1 MLFDDEKDKELD
13 KEIEDKNTSDDDS
26 IYYQV
31 DEEINRVFNDES
43 TVIVEEDDDDEDIPQ
58 EKEGYILEN
67 QVLDSE
73 KNGLKPADLATVMK
87 GSFLEYAMSVIV
99 ARALPDARDGLK
111 PVHRRIL
118 YGMSELG
125 MFHNVQHKKSA
136 RIVGDVLGKYHPHG
150 DSSVYEAMVRMAQDF
165 SLRYPLID
173 GHGNFGSIDGDS
185 AAAMR
190 YTEARMSKIAGA
202 MVDGIK
208 KDTVDFIDNY
218 DGTEKEPVVLPSR
231 FPNLLVSGSVGIAV
245 GMATS
250 IPPHNLGE
258 VIDGVCALAKNPDIT
273 IAELMEYVQA
283 PDFPTGG
290 TIFDKEGLIKA
301 YETGSGRVTIRS
313 KANIQELSNG
323 KSRIIITE
331 IPYGKNKSTLIESV
345 SNLVKDKKI
354 EGISDFRD
362 ESNRDGIRVVIEV
375 KKTYVPEVILN
386 KIFKLTEFQTRFSFN
401 MVALVNNEPQR
412 LNLKTALE
420 VYLKHQ
426 INVVT
431 RRLQFDLD
439 KDLAR
444 AHILEGLKICV
455 ENIDRVIA
463 IIKSSKTDAEAQ
475 ATLGKEFKLT
485 EIQTKAIVDMRLG
498 RLTGLAIEK
507 MNDELEEVNK
517 RIAEYRRILGNKDAL
532 IDLIISELQ
541 EIKATFGDKRRSEIN
556 WDEMSDIDNEDL
568 IPKKDVVI
576 TITSKGYLKR
586 LDINEYKEQSRGGI
600 GVSTAKTYQ
609 DDDIQDI
616 LVANTHTDLLIFS
629 SNARV
634 YRVRGYEIPIGTK
647 QSKGVPIVNII
658 SSIEKDEK
666 IIKILSIDDDE
677 YDQDKY
683 LLTVTKNGI
692 VKKTKLNQY
701 KSINRNGKFAFGLK
715 ENDSLVDALVATNDE
730 EIYIAANNSKVCR
743 FDISDITAQSRRAS
757 GVIGIKLNDNDRVV
771 SVSTS
776 AEGKYMFSLGANGF
790 GKLSLATDFRKTRRN
805 SRGVIALNES
815 KAGELAYSGVVKGNE
830 SLIIITDDGLTIRF
844 SLSQVNIT
852 GRNTKGVKL
861 VNLKK
866 RTASIV
872 GVAKINDESEE
883 KEDRELTPTEFEE
896 ITKEY
901 NLESIEDDLDI
912 QNEEE

>member
-1 MLFDDEKDKELD
+1 MLIDDDKELKPELED
-13 KEIEDKNTSDDDS
+13 KLEDKNEQIEDFYIVNDE
-26 IYYQV
+26 IQRV
-31 DEEINRVFNDES
+31 FDEEAKEE
-43 TVIVEEDDDDEDIPQ
+43 IVDDEDEEYIPQ
-58 EKEGYILEN
+58 DKEGYTVQSQI
-67 QVLDSE
+67 LDSE
-73 KNGLKPADLATVMK
+73 ENGLKPADLATVMK
-87 GSFLEYAMSVIV
+87 NSFLEYAMSVIV

-208 KDTVDFIDNY
+208 KNTVDFIDNY

-231 FPNLLVSGSVGIAV
+231 FPNLLVSGSYGIAV

-273 IAELMEYVQA
+273 IAELMQYIQG

-290 TIFDKEGLIKA
+290 IIFDKEGLIRA
-301 YETGSGRVTIRS
+301 YETGVGRVTIRS
-313 KANIQELSNG
+313 KATIQELSNG
-323 KSRIIITE
+323 KSKILITE
-331 IPYGKNKSTLIESV
+331 IPYGKNKSSLIESI
-345 SNLVKDKKI
+345 SHLIKDKKI

-362 ESNRDGIRVVIEV
+362 ESNRDGIRIVIEI
-375 KKTYVPEVILN
+375 KKNYVPEVILN
-386 KIFKLTEFQTRFSFN
+386 KLFKLTEFQTRFSFN
-401 MVALVNNEPQR
+401 MVALVNNEPQK
-412 LNLKTALE
+412 LNLKSALE
-420 VYLKHQ
+420 VYLQHQ

-431 RRLQFDLD
+431 RRLQFDLE

-463 IIKSSKTDAEAQ
+463 IIKQSKTDAEAQ
-475 ATLGKEFKLT
+475 KKLGDEFNLT
-485 EIQTKAIVDMRLG
+485 EIQTKAVVDMRLG

-507 MNDELEEVNK
+507 MNEELNQLHE
-517 RIAEYRRILGNKDAL
+517 RIAEYRRILGDKNAL
-532 IDLIISELQ
+532 IDLIIKELQ
-541 EIKATFGDKRRSEIN
+541 ELKEAYGDKRKSEIN
-556 WDEMSDIDNEDL
+556 WEEASDINNEDL
-568 IPKKDVVI
+568 IPRKDVVI
-576 TITSKGYLKR
+576 TVTTNGYLKR
-586 LDINEYKEQSRGGI
+586 LDLDEYKEQGRGGV

-616 LVANTHTDLLIFS
+616 LVANTHTDLLIFTTD
-629 SNARV
+629 ARV
-634 YRVRGYEIPIGTK
+634 YRVRGYEVPIGTK

-658 SSIEKDEK
+658 GSLGKDEK
-666 IIKILSIDDDE
+666 VVKILSVDDSDYE
-677 YDQDKY
+677 KEKFLITATKKGIIKKSSLSLYK
-683 LLTVTKNGI
+683 LINKNG
-692 VKKTKLNQY
+692 KL
-701 KSINRNGKFAFGLK
+701 AFGLK
-715 ENDSLVDALVATNDE
+715 EGDTLVDALVATNSE
-730 EIYIAANNSKVCR
+730 EIYIAANNSKMCR
-743 FDISDITAQSRRAS
+743 FDIADINSMGRIAA
-757 GVIGIKLNDNDRVV
+757 GVIGIKLSDNEKVV

-776 AEGKYMFSLGANGF
+776 SEGKYIFSLGANGF
-790 GKLSLATDFRKTRRN
+790 GKLSPVDTFRKTRRN
-805 SRGVIALNES
+805 SKGVLALNED
-815 KAGELAYSGVVKGNE
+815 KAGELAYSAAVKGTE
-830 SLIIITDDGLTIRF
+830 DIIVITDEGVSIRF
-844 SLSQVNIT
+844 SLRQVSIT

-861 VNLKK
+861 INLKK
-866 RTASIV
+866 RNSSIV
-872 GVAKINDESEE
+872 GVAKIVNETEE
-883 KEDRELTPTEFEE
+883 EPQERELTENEL
-896 ITKEY
+896 KEVTQD
-901 NLESIEDDLDI
+901 IDLDLVNQNLD
-912 QNEEE
+912 QNEE

>member
-1 MLFDDEKDKELD
+1 MLIDDDKELKPELED
-13 KEIEDKNTSDDDS
+13 KPEDKNEQIEDFYIVNDE
-26 IYYQV
+26 IQRV
-31 DEEINRVFNDES
+31 FDEEAKEE
-43 TVIVEEDDDDEDIPQ
+43 IVDDEDEEYIPQ
-58 EKEGYILEN
+58 DKEGYTVQSQI
-67 QVLDSE
+67 LDSE
-73 KNGLKPADLATVMK
+73 ENGLRPADLATVMK
-87 GSFLEYAMSVIV
+87 NSFLEYAMSVIV

-208 KDTVDFIDNY
+208 KNTVDFIDNY

-231 FPNLLVSGSVGIAV
+231 FPNLLVSGSYGIAV

-273 IAELMEYVQA
+273 IAELMQYIQG

-290 TIFDKEGLIKA
+290 IIFDKEGLIRA
-301 YETGSGRVTIRS
+301 YETGVGRVTIRS
-313 KANIQELSNG
+313 KATIQELSNG
-323 KSRIIITE
+323 KSKILITE
-331 IPYGKNKSTLIESV
+331 IPYGKNKSSLIESI
-345 SNLVKDKKI
+345 SHLIKDKKI

-362 ESNRDGIRVVIEV
+362 ESNRDGIRIVIEI
-375 KKTYVPEVILN
+375 KKNYVPEVILN
-386 KIFKLTEFQTRFSFN
+386 KLFKLTEFQTRFSFN
-401 MVALVNNEPQR
+401 MVALVNNEPQK
-412 LNLKTALE
+412 LNLKSALE
-420 VYLKHQ
+420 VYLQHQ

-431 RRLQFDLD
+431 RRLQFDLE

-463 IIKSSKTDAEAQ
+463 IIKQSKTDAEAQ
-475 ATLGKEFKLT
+475 KKLGDEFNLT
-485 EIQTKAIVDMRLG
+485 EIQTKAVVDMRLG

-507 MNDELEEVNK
+507 MNEELNQLHE
-517 RIAEYRRILGNKDAL
+517 RIAEYRRILGDKNAL
-532 IDLIISELQ
+532 IDLIIKELQ
-541 EIKATFGDKRRSEIN
+541 ELKEAYGDKRKSEIN
-556 WDEMSDIDNEDL
+556 WEEVSDINNEDL
-568 IPKKDVVI
+568 IPRKDVVI
-576 TITSKGYLKR
+576 TVTTNGYLKR
-586 LDINEYKEQSRGGI
+586 LDLDEYKEQGRGGV

-616 LVANTHTDLLIFS
+616 LVANTHTDLLIFTTD
-629 SNARV
+629 ARV
-634 YRVRGYEIPIGTK
+634 YRVRGYEVPIGTK

-658 SSIEKDEK
+658 GSLGKDEK
-666 IIKILSIDDDE
+666 VVKILSVDDSDYE
-677 YDQDKY
+677 KEKFLITATKKGIIKKSSLSLYK
-683 LLTVTKNGI
+683 LINKNG
-692 VKKTKLNQY
+692 KL
-701 KSINRNGKFAFGLK
+701 AFGLK
-715 ENDSLVDALVATNDE
+715 EGDTLVDALVATNSE
-730 EIYIAANNSKVCR
+730 EIYIAANNSKMCR
-743 FDISDITAQSRRAS
+743 FDIADINSMGRIAA
-757 GVIGIKLNDNDRVV
+757 GVIGIKLSDNEKVV

-776 AEGKYMFSLGANGF
+776 SEGKYIFSLGANGF
-790 GKLSLATDFRKTRRN
+790 GKLSPVDTFRKTRRN
-805 SRGVIALNES
+805 SKGVLALNED
-815 KAGELAYSGVVKGNE
+815 KAGELAYSAAVKGTE
-830 SLIIITDDGLTIRF
+830 DIIVITDEGVSIRF
-844 SLSQVNIT
+844 SLKQVSIT

-861 VNLKK
+861 INLKK
-866 RTASIV
+866 RNSSIV
-872 GVAKINDESEE
+872 GVAKIVNETEEESQE
-883 KEDRELTPTEFEE
+883 RELTENEL
-896 ITKEY
+896 KEVTQD
-901 NLESIEDDLDI
+901 IDLDLVNQNLD
-912 QNEEE
+912 QNEE

>member
-1 MLFDDEKDKELD
+1 MFLDDEDKDFKLIDQNEEDKKNELD
-13 KEIEDKNTSDDDS
+13 DYYVVDDEIKRVFTDDIKEEEIED
-26 IYYQV
+26 
-31 DEEINRVFNDES
+31 DEEY
-43 TVIVEEDDDDEDIPQ
+43 IPQ
-58 EKEGYILEN
+58 EKEGYTVQSRI
-67 QVLDSE
+67 LDSE
-73 KNGLKPADLATVMK
+73 ENGLKPADLATVMK
-87 GSFLEYAMSVIV
+87 NSFLEYAMSVIV

-190 YTEARMSKIAGA
+190 YTEARMSKIASA
-202 MVDGIK
+202 MVDGLK
-208 KDTVDFIDNY
+208 KNTVDFIDNY
-218 DGTEKEPVVLPSR
+218 DGTEKEPVVLPAR
-231 FPNLLVSGSVGIAV
+231 FPNLLISGSYGIAV

-250 IPPHNLGE
+250 IPPHNLNE
-258 VIDGVCALAKNPDIT
+258 VIDGVCALAKNPNIT
-273 IAELMEYVQA
+273 IAELMEHIQG

-290 TIFDKEGLIKA
+290 IIFDKEGLIKA
-301 YETGSGRVTIRS
+301 YETGVGRVTIRS

-331 IPYGKNKSTLIESV
+331 IPYGKNKSNLIESI
-345 SNLVKDKKI
+345 SHLIKDKKI

-362 ESNRDGIRVVIEV
+362 ESNRDGIRIVIEV
-375 KKTYVPEVILN
+375 KKNFVPEVILN
-386 KIFKLTEFQTRFSFN
+386 KLFKLTEFQTRFSFN
-401 MVALVNNEPQR
+401 MVALVNNEPLK
-412 LNLKTALE
+412 LNLKMALE
-420 VYLKHQ
+420 VYLNHQ

-431 RRLQFDLD
+431 RRLQFDLE

-463 IIKSSKTDAEAQ
+463 IIKQSKTDAEAQ
-475 ATLGKEFKLT
+475 ATLGKEFNLT

-507 MNDELEEVNK
+507 MNEELFQVHE
-517 RIAEYRRILGNKDAL
+517 RIAEYRRILSNKDAL
-532 IDLIISELQ
+532 IELIIKELQ
-541 EIKATFGDKRRSEIN
+541 EIKEAYGDKRKTEIN
-556 WDEMSDIDNEDL
+556 WDEVSDINNEDL

-576 TITSKGYLKR
+576 TITTNGYLKR
-586 LDINEYKEQSRGGI
+586 LDLDEYKEQGRGGI

-616 LVANTHTDLLIFS
+616 LVANTHTDLLIFTT
-629 SNARV
+629 NARV
-634 YRVRGYEIPIGTK
+634 YRVRGYEIPVGTK
-647 QSKGVPIVNII
+647 QSKGIPIINII
-658 SSIEKDEK
+658 GALAKDEK
-666 IIKILSIDDDE
+666 VIKILSVDDRDYE
-677 YDQDKY
+677 KDKF

-692 VKKTKLNQY
+692 IKKSNLSHYKL
-701 KSINRNGKFAFGLK
+701 INKNGKMAFGLK

-730 EIYIAANNSKVCR
+730 EIYIAASNSKICR
-743 FDISDITAQSRRAS
+743 FDIKDINAMGRVAA
-757 GVIGIKLNDNDRVV
+757 GVIAIKLDENDKVV

-776 AEGKYMFSLGANGF
+776 SEGKYIFSLGANGF
-790 GKLSLATDFRKTRRN
+790 GKLTLAENFRKTRRN
-805 SRGVIALNES
+805 SRGVIALDDE
-815 KAGELAYSGVVKGNE
+815 KAGEMAYSATVKGTE
-830 SLIIITDDGLTIRF
+830 DIIVITDDGISIRF
-844 SLSQVNIT
+844 SLKQVSIT
-852 GRNTKGVKL
+852 GRNAKGVKL

-866 RTASIV
+866 RNASIV
-872 GVAKINDESEE
+872 GVAKIIDQSDETDKEREMTASELIE
-883 KEDRELTPTEFEE
+883 VTSDINLD
-896 ITKEY
+896 
-901 NLESIEDDLDI
+901 NLEDL
-912 QNEEE
+912 EK

>member
-1 MLFDDEKDKELD
+1 MLIDDDKELKPELED
-13 KEIEDKNTSDDDS
+13 KPEDKNEQIEDFYIVNDE
-26 IYYQV
+26 IQRV
-31 DEEINRVFNDES
+31 FDEEAKEE
-43 TVIVEEDDDDEDIPQ
+43 IVDDEDEEYIPQ
-58 EKEGYILEN
+58 DKEGYTVQSQI
-67 QVLDSE
+67 LDSE
-73 KNGLKPADLATVMK
+73 ENGLKPADLATVMK
-87 GSFLEYAMSVIV
+87 NSFLEYAMSVIV

-208 KDTVDFIDNY
+208 KNTVDFIDNY

-231 FPNLLVSGSVGIAV
+231 FPNLLVSGSYGIAV

-273 IAELMEYVQA
+273 IAELMQYIQG

-290 TIFDKEGLIKA
+290 IIFDKEGLIRA
-301 YETGSGRVTIRS
+301 YETGVGRVTIRS
-313 KANIQELSNG
+313 KATIQELSNG
-323 KSRIIITE
+323 KSKILITE
-331 IPYGKNKSTLIESV
+331 IPYGKNKSSLIESI
-345 SNLVKDKKI
+345 SHLIKDKKI

-362 ESNRDGIRVVIEV
+362 ESNRDGIRIVIEI
-375 KKTYVPEVILN
+375 KKNYVPEVILN
-386 KIFKLTEFQTRFSFN
+386 KLFKLTEFQTRFSFN
-401 MVALVNNEPQR
+401 MVALVNNEPQK
-412 LNLKTALE
+412 LNLKSALE
-420 VYLKHQ
+420 VYLQHQ

-431 RRLQFDLD
+431 RRLQFDLE

-463 IIKSSKTDAEAQ
+463 IIKQSKTDAEAQ
-475 ATLGKEFKLT
+475 KKLSDEFNLT
-485 EIQTKAIVDMRLG
+485 EIQTKAVVDMRLG

-507 MNDELEEVNK
+507 MNEELNQLHE
-517 RIAEYRRILGNKDAL
+517 RIAEYRRILGDKNAL
-532 IDLIISELQ
+532 IDLIIKELQ
-541 EIKATFGDKRRSEIN
+541 ELKEAYGDKRKSEIN
-556 WDEMSDIDNEDL
+556 WEEVSDINNEDL
-568 IPKKDVVI
+568 IPRKDVVI
-576 TITSKGYLKR
+576 TVTTNGYLKR
-586 LDINEYKEQSRGGI
+586 LDLDEYKEQGRGGV

-616 LVANTHTDLLIFS
+616 LVANTHTDLLIFTTD
-629 SNARV
+629 ARV
-634 YRVRGYEIPIGTK
+634 YRVRGYEVPIGTK

-658 SSIEKDEK
+658 GSLGKDEK
-666 IIKILSIDDDE
+666 VVKILSVDDSDYE
-677 YDQDKY
+677 KEKFLITATKKGIIKKSSLSLYK
-683 LLTVTKNGI
+683 LINKNG
-692 VKKTKLNQY
+692 KL
-701 KSINRNGKFAFGLK
+701 AFGLK
-715 ENDSLVDALVATNDE
+715 EGDTLVDALVATNSE
-730 EIYIAANNSKVCR
+730 EIYIAANNSKMCR
-743 FDISDITAQSRRAS
+743 FDIADINSMGRIAA
-757 GVIGIKLNDNDRVV
+757 GVIGIKLSDNEKVV

-776 AEGKYMFSLGANGF
+776 SEGKYIFSLGANGF
-790 GKLSLATDFRKTRRN
+790 GKLSPVDTFRKTRRN
-805 SRGVIALNES
+805 SKGVLALNED
-815 KAGELAYSGVVKGNE
+815 KAGELAYSAAVKGTE
-830 SLIIITDDGLTIRF
+830 DIIVITDEGVSIRF
-844 SLSQVNIT
+844 SLKQVSIT

-861 VNLKK
+861 INLKK
-866 RTASIV
+866 RNSSIV
-872 GVAKINDESEE
+872 GVAKIVNETEEESQE
-883 KEDRELTPTEFEE
+883 RELTENEL
-896 ITKEY
+896 KEVTQD
-901 NLESIEDDLDI
+901 IDLDLVNQNLD
-912 QNEEE
+912 QNEE